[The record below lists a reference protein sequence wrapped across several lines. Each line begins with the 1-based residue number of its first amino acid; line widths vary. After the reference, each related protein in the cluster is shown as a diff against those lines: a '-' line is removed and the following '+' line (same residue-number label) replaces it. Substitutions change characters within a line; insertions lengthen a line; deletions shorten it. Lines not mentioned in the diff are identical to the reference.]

1 MNSIT
6 TSRLVLIN
14 AMQDIAF
21 LVIKRNLSYY
31 HSMIGM
37 FLHTV
42 FIQKMIYIINAFLR
56 IQKYSTM
63 SNDNE

>member
-14 AMQDIAF
+14 AMQDIAL

-42 FIQKMIYIINAFLR
+42 F
-56 IQKYSTM
+56 YSKDDLYNQCFPENTEIF
-63 SNDNE
+63 DNE